1 MTEVSIVIPLL
12 NEAARLPTLLASLAP
27 WRPRAEVIAVDGGS
41 ADGSL
46 EAMRSIGWVRCLA
59 SIPGRAHQM
68 NVGAAAATGDALLF
82 LHADVTL
89 PPTALDDVRAALA
102 DPGVVGGRFDVR
114 LDSPRPVYRLVE
126 TLMNLRSRRT
136 GIWTGDQAI
145 FVRRDVFRRLGGYP
159 EIPLMEDVEF
169 TRRLKRAGPGAC
181 LRARVVASARKWE
194 REGPIRT
201 ILLMWGLRFLYWV
214 GVPPARLHRWYYRRP
229 AAAADR
235 PA

>member
-1 MTEVSIVIPLL
+1 MTEASIVIPVL

-27 WRPRAEVIAVDGGS
+27 WRHRAEVIAVDGGS

-46 EAMRSIGWVRCLA
+46 EAARSIGWVCCLA
-59 SIPGRAHQM
+59 SAPGRAHQM
-68 NVGAAAATGDALLF
+68 NVGAAAATGNVLLF

-89 PPTALDDVRAALA
+89 PATALDDIRAALA
-102 DPGVVGGRFDVR
+102 DPGVMGGRFDMR
-114 LDSPRPVYRLVE
+114 LDSPRSVYRIVE
-126 TLMNLRSRRT
+126 TFMNLRSRWT

-145 FVRRDVFRRLGGYP
+145 FVRRAVFQRLGGYP

-169 TRRLKRAGPGAC
+169 SRRLKRAGPGVC
-181 LRARVVASARKWE
+181 LRVRVVASARKWE

-229 AAAADR
+229 AGAAGH